1 MESLIFLYNKK
12 IPTTREYVTKEY
24 PHTPRYENGASV
36 DECEDQITDI
46 GVHGNPHKIFP
57 FIQSKIEKKNIIR
70 KLLNNILSFTLKRFI
85 R

>member
-1 MESLIFLYNKK
+1 M
-12 IPTTREYVTKEY
+12 
-24 PHTPRYENGASV
+24 YENGARV
-36 DECEDQITDI
+36 VEFEDQIIAI

-57 FIQSKIEKKNIIR
+57 FIQSKIEKKNIIK